1 MINSS
6 HIKQQAEEIGFHLV
20 GIASIDNHQDQAV
33 EHLQN
38 WLASG
43 YGADMAWMTSPKREN
58 IRTYMP
64 EVRSL
69 ISLGLNYYTPHQHAE
84 NPEIGKISRYGW
96 GRDYHK
102 VMGKKLKILSNW
114 LRSHDD
120 SIITRYSVDT
130 APIQD
135 KVWAQRA
142 GLGWIAK
149 NGNVITRK
157 YGSWVFLG
165 EVLTNLELTP
175 DAPHTSHCGT
185 CTRCLDACPTGAI
198 VKPHVVDANRCIA
211 YHTIENRQPQLPTDI
226 ANNLSGW
233 VAGCDICQDVCP
245 WNQSFAQETDI
256 SDFQPYEANIQPQLS
271 ELANLDETAW
281 DQRFRASALR
291 RIKPD
296 MWRRNARANLN
307 REK

>member
-1 MINSS
+1 
-6 HIKQQAEEIGFHLV
+6 V

-102 VMGKKLKILSNW
+102 VMGKKLKTLSNW

-120 SIITRYSVDT
+120 SIITRYSVD
-130 APIQD
+130 
-135 KVWAQRA
+135 
-142 GLGWIAK
+142 
-149 NGNVITRK
+149 
-157 YGSWVFLG
+157 
-165 EVLTNLELTP
+165 
-175 DAPHTSHCGT
+175 
-185 CTRCLDACPTGAI
+185 
-198 VKPHVVDANRCIA
+198 
-211 YHTIENRQPQLPTDI
+211 
-226 ANNLSGW
+226 
-233 VAGCDICQDVCP
+233 
-245 WNQSFAQETDI
+245 
-256 SDFQPYEANIQPQLS
+256 
-271 ELANLDETAW
+271 
-281 DQRFRASALR
+281 
-291 RIKPD
+291 
-296 MWRRNARANLN
+296 
-307 REK
+307 